1 MKTLKSSLF
10 IYILLVLFMTKCNS
24 PDCDKPTTTSTLTD
38 GIITGVD
45 YRKCACCGGLM
56 ITFSNDPKPY
66 SAEFFNIGQ
75 MPPNTG
81 ISDSSEFPI
90 YVKLKYS
97 KSNANCGNAID
108 ISILEKR

>member
-1 MKTLKSSLF
+1 MKTLKLSVFITIAGLF
-10 IYILLVLFMTKCNS
+10 VNNCNG
-24 PDCDKPTTTSTLTD
+24 PDCDKLTTSPTLTEA
-38 GIITGVD
+38 IITGID

-56 ITFSNDPKPY
+56 LTFTNDPKTY

-75 MPPNTG
+75 MPSNTG

-90 YVKLKYS
+90 YVKVKYS

-108 ISILEKR
+108 ILILEKR

>member
-1 MKTLKSSLF
+1 M
-10 IYILLVLFMTKCNS
+10 IVGLFMNNS
-24 PDCDKPTTTSTLTD
+24 NGPDCVKPATTPTLTD
-38 GIITGVD
+38 AIITGID
-45 YRKCACCGGLM
+45 YRKCAFCGGLM

-81 ISDSSEFPI
+81 ITDSSTFPI
-90 YVKLKYS
+90 YVKVKYS
-97 KSNANCGNAID
+97 KPTSTRGKIID

>member
-1 MKTLKSSLF
+1 M
-10 IYILLVLFMTKCNS
+10 IVGLFMNNCNG
-24 PDCDKPTTTSTLTD
+24 PDCDKPNTSQTLTD
-38 GIITGVD
+38 GIITGMD

-81 ISDSSEFPI
+81 ISDSSTFPI
-90 YVKLKYS
+90 YVKVKYS
-97 KSNANCGNAID
+97 KPTSTCGNIID